1 MKGGK
6 PSKPQ
11 NPQQPGGTS
20 EKKPDGKIKEK
31 GRGQAKG
38 VNTGDDSQLYIYM
51 LILTSGAA
59 MLIIS
64 TLIERRK
71 SR

>member
-1 MKGGK
+1 MKEDN

-20 EKKPDGKIKEK
+20 EKKPDGKIKAK

-38 VNTGDDSQLYIYM
+38 VNTGDDSQIYIYM
-51 LILTSGAA
+51 LIFASGAA
-59 MLIIS
+59 MLIAS
-64 TLIERRK
+64 RFVEREKNR
-71 SR
+71 